1 MRILVVED
9 NELVADA
16 IVRGLG
22 MAGFAVDRATSAES
36 AMAALAAE
44 HFDLVLLD
52 IGLPETD
59 GLTFLRRLRSDGTTL
74 PVMVLTARDTLAT
87 KVEALDIGADDF
99 LMKPFEQ
106 AELAARC
113 RALIRRSNLSSS
125 GQLTLGRLRIDTN
138 GRQLLINGTP
148 VDLTGREWA
157 VLECLALSAGRL
169 VSKERL
175 QQAIVNWDEAVTPNA
190 VEVYVSRLRT
200 KLADAATIRAL
211 RGLGYRLELHEPTP
225 ERSSP
230 EPTKSQSK
238 AESRP
243 EETSASSLESKPQP
257 ARARSAAAGPSRV
270 QQPSIQGQP
279 DSAPERR

>member
-22 MAGFAVDRATSAES
+22 MAGFAVDRAANAQSA
-36 AMAALAAE
+36 AAALAAE

-52 IGLPETD
+52 IGLPGTD
-59 GLTFLRRLRSDGTTL
+59 GLSLLRRLRSDGATL

-87 KVEALDIGADDF
+87 KVEALDLGADDF

-113 RALIRRSNLSSS
+113 RALIRRSNLSVS
-125 GQLTLGRLRIDTN
+125 GQLSLGRLRIDLN
-138 GRQLLINGTP
+138 GRQLQIDAAA
-148 VDLTGREWA
+148 VELTGREWA

-175 QQAIVNWDEAVTPNA
+175 QQAIASWDQALTPNA

-200 KLADAATIRAL
+200 KLADAATIRAV
-211 RGLGYRLELHEPTP
+211 RGLGYRLELEDPKSGRPPKP
-225 ERSSP
+225 ERSRP
-230 EPTKSQSK
+230 EPL
-238 AESRP
+238 RP
-243 EETSASSLESKPQP
+243 DHNLGE
-257 ARARSAAAGPSRV
+257 RDSAADP
-270 QQPSIQGQP
+270 Q
-279 DSAPERR
+279 